1 MTKRLISVAAMV
13 AIMGT
18 GAQAFDTNTTGDI
31 LTRTGQAGNYVG
43 GTPSTYGLRVS
54 TNKSGD
60 RLKGDALI
68 FPAFDMQNDWGTE
81 IIFRNEI
88 KDNSV
93 VAKVVLYAADDS
105 RELIDFNVYLSDKDQ
120 FRFTIKDGVV
130 KSTDGSVAISENFQ
144 TDDVTFASEENPFEV
159 KVLDPI
165 TQKTVETGY
174 VIVYG
179 MMQTAESYHN
189 NHEGLFKRYRSV
201 LDNSR
206 DGWRT
211 AHMTLGVYD
220 DAEHSVPA
228 PNVDRPKRDVAPTAL
243 SGTERIFNAS
253 GETRDLLL
261 NPTPLMNFTYGN
273 AIVWAPG
280 EYAAIADRNIEESDD
295 GVSRYNADKVL
306 LDTDTFLVNSTTYVY
321 NNANGNVDNK
331 FIITQPTKRFM
342 VQLGMGSEYW
352 INACEDTSPDAAN
365 IETGLAWGFR
375 GELTV
380 LDENEKS
387 YEEEIG
393 GGIITSPA
401 NSSSQSAH
409 CKEIT
414 TLGSE
419 DLEGQAGEFANG
431 NGFIHYEMTT
441 GKAEG
446 IPAIITQM
454 SANRVGGN
462 GEINWVYSPATK
474 QQPN

>member
-1 MTKRLISVAAMV
+1 DT
-13 AIMGT
+13 
-18 GAQAFDTNTTGDI
+18 QA
-31 LTRTGQAGNYVG
+31 
-43 GTPSTYGLRVS
+43 
-54 TNKSGD
+54 
-60 RLKGDALI
+60 
-68 FPAFDMQNDWGTE
+68 
-81 IIFRNEI
+81 
-88 KDNSV
+88 
-93 VAKVVLYAADDS
+93 
-105 RELIDFNVYLSDKDQ
+105 
-120 FRFTIKDGVV
+120 
-130 KSTDGSVAISENFQ
+130 
-144 TDDVTFASEENPFEV
+144 
-159 KVLDPI
+159 
-165 TQKTVETGY
+165 
-174 VIVYG
+174 
-179 MMQTAESYHN
+179 
-189 NHEGLFKRYRSV
+189 
-201 LDNSR
+201 
-206 DGWRT
+206 
-211 AHMTLGVYD
+211 
-220 DAEHSVPA
+220 
-228 PNVDRPKRDVAPTAL
+228 
-243 SGTERIFNAS
+243 
-253 GETRDLLL
+253 
-261 NPTPLMNFTYGN
+261 
-273 AIVWAPG
+273 
-280 EYAAIADRNIEESDD
+280 
-295 GVSRYNADKVL
+295 
-306 LDTDTFLVNSTTYVY
+306 FLVNSTTYVY

-441 GKAEG
+441 GEEKG

-462 GEINWVYSPATK
+462 GEINWVYAPATK
-474 QQPN
+474 TVEQ